1 MDEGFVSLICP
12 KCGSENEATPDL
24 AGQTAECPACG
35 ERLSIPDNR
44 SSDGISRH
52 TSEDVDPDS
61 VQAMN
66 SRTIRIELGEF

>member
-12 KCGSENEATPDL
+12 T
-24 AGQTAECPACG
+24 CG

-61 VQAMN
+61 VQAMK